1 LSVSIILTLL
11 QGLNLAEAEAISQ
24 FWRENVASPPY
35 RPTSLISF
43 IRILALP
50 IVPLKE
56 FAEIMMM
63 SQRQQGDRDAERVT
77 LCLSHTVGSKH
88 RDAVLHLA
96 ATSEI
101 NFILRFVP
109 PHHYTATHTHQP
121 LSSSLSSLALSST
134 AVRAVEPH
142 STTMEM
148 GLRYQYTTHGL
159 RVWSGV
165 SGGGAEEDAAHTDM
179 LERAIA
185 RARMIEPEH
194 PVSGGMLPVPTLP
207 AVVRAL
213 LFLRNPSSVP

>member
-1 LSVSIILTLL
+1 MFSIYSCIS
-11 QGLNLAEAEAISQ
+11 GLNMQEAEAISQ

-63 SQRQQGDRDAERVT
+63 SQRTQGDREAERVT
-77 LCLSHTVGSKH
+77 LCLSHTVGSKP

-109 PHHYTATHTHQP
+109 PHHQTTPSHP

-134 AVRAVEPH
+134 AVRAAEPH

-148 GLRYQYTTHGL
+148 GLRYQYTTKSL

-165 SGGGAEEDAAHTDM
+165 SGGGAEEDAAHADM
-179 LERAIA
+179 LDRAIT
-185 RARMIEPEH
+185 RARMSEPEH
-194 PVSGGMLPVPTLP
+194 AVSGGMLATPTLP